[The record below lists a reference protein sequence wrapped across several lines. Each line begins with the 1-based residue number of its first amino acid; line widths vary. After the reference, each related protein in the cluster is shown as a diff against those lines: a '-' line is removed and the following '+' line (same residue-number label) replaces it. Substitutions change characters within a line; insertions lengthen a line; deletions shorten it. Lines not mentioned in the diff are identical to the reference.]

1 MYCKSFK
8 PSIRTSHQE
17 RIPNPPSKD
26 PHVTKPAI
34 NSRKMYIFLLVLT
47 IATAIGF
54 QGWRTLLNNFA
65 VDVAGLNGGE
75 FGALGS
81 IREIPGFLAL
91 FVIYFLLIIKEHK
104 LAALSVIVM
113 GLGIAI
119 TGFLPTF
126 MGIALTTIIMSFGFH
141 YYETLNQSLTLQYFG
156 FREAPIVMGR
166 LKSLGAAANIGTG
179 LLIFTLASIL
189 DYKVMFV
196 LVGTISVLGGI
207 YCFFQDPS
215 SKEIP
220 LQHKKMVLK
229 TKYWLF
235 YALTFM
241 AGARRQIFVAFA
253 VFLLVKKFN
262 YSVQDITILFVLN
275 NIINYFANPII
286 AKAVNKYGERK
297 VLSFEYSSLVLIFTA
312 YAFTDSPIV
321 GGILYILDNLC
332 FNFAMAIRTFFQKI
346 ADKKDIAPSMA
357 VGFTINHIAAVVI
370 PVLAGIAWMQDYR
383 IVFLGAAALSAVSLI
398 LVQFI
403 DRELKMKMQSQ

>member
-1 MYCKSFK
+1 
-8 PSIRTSHQE
+8 
-17 RIPNPPSKD
+17 
-26 PHVTKPAI
+26 
-34 NSRKMYIFLLVLT
+34 MYIFLLVLT

-65 VDVAGLNGGE
+65 VDVAGLDGGE

-119 TGFLPTF
+119 TGFLPSF

-156 FREAPIVMGR
+156 FTEAPVVMGR
-166 LKSLGAAANIGTG
+166 LKSLGAATNIAVG
-179 LLIFTLASIL
+179 LLIFALAGTL
-189 DYKVMFV
+189 DYKAMFLIVGAIAV
-196 LVGTISVLGGI
+196 LAGI

-220 LQHKKMVLK
+220 LQHKKMILK

-262 YSVQDITILFVLN
+262 YTVQDITVLFVLN

-286 AKAVNKYGERK
+286 ARAVNKYGERK
-297 VLSFEYSSLVLIFTA
+297 VLSFEYFSLVLIFTA

-321 GGILYILDNLC
+321 GGILYILDNIF

-357 VGFTINHIAAVVI
+357 VGFTINHIAAVAI

-383 IVFLGAAALSAVSLI
+383 IVFLGAAALSAISLI

-403 DRELKMKMQSQ
+403 DRELKMKMQSH